1 MARYTF
7 LKKEEKNTHQLKNT
21 YRSVISDGCWF
32 VSSSS
37 EELSLCSN
45 NKKQTAVLIAQC
57 CQCFKQMKVAPNLRK
72 HDWN

>member
-7 LKKEEKNTHQLKNT
+7 LKKKEKNTHQLKNT